1 MASGD
6 FPGIHSL
13 SHLCW
18 DQLYVGFSRA
28 QPCSSIWN
36 NSWHLFHGH
45 AEQELFH
52 AQAELMSTLGLWT
65 GSLVGILWTNFSS
78 CPSFFLRGFA
88 SGCWGSCPPSLIRK
102 VEETWPLESLTLD
115 LMSPFSP
122 LCISFPHSNSKT
134 TIFWFGVQCI
144 WELPFLFFL
153 IEQKSGIQHIIY
165 FVSRKDFKNCCSI
178 AKPCLTLCN
187 PMDCSMPG
195 FPVLHY
201 LLEFAQTHVH
211 WISDAI
217 QPSHPLLPSSPL
229 VLSLSQPQGL
239 FQWVRSLH
247 QVARVLELQL
257 QICPSNECSGSISF
271 RIDCFDL
278 LAAQGTLKSL
288 LQHHSSKASILW
300 CLAFVMVQ
308 ISHCT

>member
-1 MASGD
+1 MSLLPFWPCPYPSLTVGNYSFQRALD
-6 FPGIHSL
+6 HRDCILTAQITELIFPLSKYLSEFSL
-13 SHLCW
+13 SPGVC
-18 DQLYVGFSRA
+18 
-28 QPCSSIWN
+28 
-36 NSWHLFHGH
+36 
-45 AEQELFH
+45 
-52 AQAELMSTLGLWT
+52 
-65 GSLVGILWTNFSS
+65 
-78 CPSFFLRGFA
+78 
-88 SGCWGSCPPSLIRK
+88 
-102 VEETWPLESLTLD
+102 
-115 LMSPFSP
+115 
-122 LCISFPHSNSKT
+122 SNS
-134 TIFWFGVQCI
+134 
-144 WELPFLFFL
+144 
-153 IEQKSGIQHIIY
+153 
-165 FVSRKDFKNCCSI
+165 
-178 AKPCLTLCN
+178 CL
-187 PMDCSMPG
+187 
-195 FPVLHY
+195 
-201 LLEFAQTHVH
+201 

-217 QPSHPLLPSSPL
+217 QPSQPLLPSSLL